1 MLSLHDIFNSFHDE
15 LKRKIQQ
22 QEAVGTIAR
31 KVIYFSKHS
40 IMALHRDSLTEAKTK
55 MKLMEEYR
63 QQLDNLLKLNPSL
76 TSNLIQVAYQE
87 YVEAHVILSLVEQSH
102 YPQPQTLH
110 IDAVAYILGLADAIG
125 ELRRRTLNGLLEGK
139 LSEAEQ
145 WLRFME
151 EMYNEL
157 IALEEAYAVAPELRR
172 KCDIARR
179 IIEST
184 LGDVLLES
192 RRQNL
197 QSAIERLEK
206 KLGC

>member
-1 MLSLHDIFNSFHDE
+1 MLSLHDIFNSFQDE
-15 LKRKIQQ
+15 LKKKVQQ
-22 QEAVGTIAR
+22 QEAIGTIAR
-31 KVIYFSKHS
+31 KVIYYSKHS
-40 IMALHRDSLTEAKTK
+40 IMAIHRDSLTEAKTK
-55 MKLMEEYR
+55 IKLMEECR
-63 QQLDNLLKLNPSL
+63 QQLDNLLQDNPSL
-76 TSNLIQVAYQE
+76 TSNFVQVAYQE
-87 YVEAHVILSLVEQSH
+87 YVEAHVVLSLVEHGH
-102 YPQPQTLH
+102 YPQPHTLH

-125 ELRRRTLNGLLEGK
+125 ELRRRTLNSLLVGK

-157 IALEEAYAVAPELRR
+157 IALEDAYAVAPELRR

-184 LGDVLLES
+184 VGDVLLES

-197 QSAIERLEK
+197 QSAIERLER
-206 KLGC
+206 KLD

>member
-1 MLSLHDIFNSFHDE
+1 MSSLHDIFSSFQDE
-15 LKRKIQQ
+15 LKRKVQQ
-22 QEAVGTIAR
+22 QDAVGTIAR

-40 IMALHRDSLTEAKTK
+40 IMAMHRDSLTEAKTK
-55 MKLMEEYR
+55 IKLMEDHR

-87 YVEAHVILSLVEQSH
+87 YVEAHVILSLLEHGH
-102 YPQPQTLH
+102 YPPPQTLH
-110 IDAVAYILGLADAIG
+110 INAVAYILGLADAIG
-125 ELRRRTLNGLLEGK
+125 ELRRRTLNCLLAGK

-145 WLRFME
+145 WFHFME
-151 EMYNEL
+151 EMYSEL
-157 IALEEAYAVAPELRR
+157 IALEDAYVVAPELRR

-197 QSAIERLEK
+197 QSALERLEK
-206 KLGC
+206 KLG

>member
-1 MLSLHDIFNSFHDE
+1 
-15 LKRKIQQ
+15 
-22 QEAVGTIAR
+22 
-31 KVIYFSKHS
+31 
-40 IMALHRDSLTEAKTK
+40 MAIHRDSLTEAKTK
-55 MKLMEEYR
+55 IKSMEEYR

-87 YVEAHVILSLVEQSH
+87 YVEAHVILSLVENGH
-102 YPQPQTLH
+102 YPLPQTLQV
-110 IDAVAYILGLADAIG
+110 DAVAYILGLADAIG
-125 ELRRRTLNGLLEGK
+125 ELRRRTLNSLLAGE

-151 EMYNEL
+151 DMYSEL
-157 IALEEAYAVAPELRR
+157 IALEDAYAVAPELRR

-184 LGDVLLES
+184 VGDVLLES

-206 KLGC
+206 KIH

>member
-1 MLSLHDIFNSFHDE
+1 MLSLHDIFNSFQDE
-15 LKRKIQQ
+15 LKKKVQQ
-22 QEAVGTIAR
+22 QEAIRTIAR

-40 IMALHRDSLTEAKTK
+40 IMAIHRDSLTEAKTK
-55 MKLMEEYR
+55 IKLMEECR
-63 QQLDNLLKLNPSL
+63 QQLDNLLQDNPSL
-76 TSNLIQVAYQE
+76 TSNLVQVAYQE
-87 YVEAHVILSLVEQSH
+87 YVEAHVVLSLVEHGH

-125 ELRRRTLNGLLEGK
+125 ELRRRTLNSLLVGK

-157 IALEEAYAVAPELRR
+157 IALEDAYAVASELRR

-184 LGDVLLES
+184 VGDVLLES

-197 QSAIERLEK
+197 QSAIERLER
-206 KLGC
+206 KLD